1 MLIDQI
7 DKNLLDLANQSD
19 EILKDIYK
27 EIDDI
32 CFYNSNRILSSFI
45 ENNVSYSD
53 FSDINGYGNYD
64 EGRDKYY
71 AEITMDKALRGDIE
85 KVRPK
90 KLRYRNTPEEA
101 FADYKKHKE
110 AYIIMMADKYM
121 DYLPVEIYD
130 ALIDY
135 EVEPF

>member
-1 MLIDQI
+1 MITEQI
-7 DKNLLDLANQSD
+7 SPQLLALAKQSD
-19 EILKDIYK
+19 TQLKETYDR
-27 EIDDI
+27 IDAVALH
-32 CFYNSNRILSSFI
+32 NSDRILSAFI
-45 ENNVSYSD
+45 ENRVSYSD
-53 FSDINGYGNYD
+53 FAEMNGYGNYD

-85 KVRPK
+85 KERPK

>member
-1 MLIDQI
+1 
-7 DKNLLDLANQSD
+7 
-19 EILKDIYK
+19 
-27 EIDDI
+27 
-32 CFYNSNRILSSFI
+32 
-45 ENNVSYSD
+45 
-53 FSDINGYGNYD
+53 
-64 EGRDKYY
+64 
-71 AEITMDKALRGDIE
+71 MDKALRKKKK

>member
-1 MLIDQI
+1 MCGKKRHTKTGIRSKMSELICGRI
-7 DKNLLDLANQSD
+7 AAGENYNLT
-19 EILKDIYK
+19 
-27 EIDDI
+27 
-32 CFYNSNRILSSFI
+32 
-45 ENNVSYSD
+45 
-53 FSDINGYGNYD
+53 
-64 EGRDKYY
+64 RD
-71 AEITMDKALRGDIE
+71 
-85 KVRPK
+85 
-90 KLRYRNTPEEA
+90 RNTPEEA